1 MAATQTV
8 LSISDILTLAF
19 STGVI
24 TALLNNLLGWLRDW
38 KKDHTSTK
46 RDPRYSAMRIAVI
59 LEKFA
64 IECANV
70 ISDNDLYKKAE
81 GHAGAAHGTLPPL
94 REFPADTDW
103 KALDP
108 ALSARTLSLPNEL
121 SLADGTIKF
130 WWDIEPGDQG
140 ILLHACDLQA
150 GKCGY
155 IAWQLAA
162 DMRRGYGLPAFNP
175 EHTAWDVV
183 KTIKDQHDIEIKRLK
198 DAAC

>member
-94 REFPADTDW
+94 SPHSPDDAPIC
-103 KALDP
+103 AAP
-108 ALSARTLSLPNEL
+108 
-121 SLADGTIKF
+121 TI
-130 WWDIEPGDQG
+130 
-140 ILLHACDLQA
+140 DL
-150 GKCGY
+150 G
-155 IAWQLAA
+155 
-162 DMRRGYGLPAFNP
+162 
-175 EHTAWDVV
+175 
-183 KTIKDQHDIEIKRLK
+183 
-198 DAAC
+198 